1 MVNSPHQRCVASCGA
16 VGNFASGGRRYSTLS
31 TAHPD
36 SLAIARHTPSCDARL
51 PICHPPTVK
60 VNDQGG
66 KHASSSRAIEADRD
80 VLFARRHYQLLD
92 RSDLLDIH
100 SGEHALEVVA
110 GDLDGQQVTV
120 WLVAGSCVVE
130 QLTGNG

>member
-1 MVNSPHQRCVASCGA
+1 M
-16 VGNFASGGRRYSTLS
+16 
-31 TAHPD
+31 
-36 SLAIARHTPSCDARL
+36 
-51 PICHPPTVK
+51 
-60 VNDQGG
+60 
-66 KHASSSRAIEADRD
+66 
-80 VLFARRHYQLLD
+80 LFARRHYQLLD

-130 QLTGNG
+130 QLTGNDEGTQGSPSDDRTNGTFFAPLG